1 MKLSTKG
8 RYGLRAMLDLAVYGE
23 EQPVSIRSISERQ
36 NISESYLEQLIA
48 KLKKAGLVESVRG
61 AGGGYHIARDASRIS
76 VGEVLYALEGDL
88 NPVDCE
94 AILAEGGCRNEKE
107 CLSRY
112 AWQKIHQSIQNTVDH
127 MYLSELIE
135 QGREHAE
142 NIQEENTNRKS
153 ENEVKK

>member
-61 AGGGYHIARDASRIS
+61 AGGGYHIARDASKIS

-88 NPVDCE
+88 NPVDCG

-135 QGREHAE
+135 QGRAHAGKEHTE
-142 NIQEENTNRKS
+142 REDT
-153 ENEVKK
+153 